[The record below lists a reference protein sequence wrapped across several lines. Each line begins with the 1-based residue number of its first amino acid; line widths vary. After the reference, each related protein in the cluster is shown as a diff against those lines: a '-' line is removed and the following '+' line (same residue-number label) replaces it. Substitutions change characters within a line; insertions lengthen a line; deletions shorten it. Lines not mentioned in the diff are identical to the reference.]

1 MTYEEYL
8 LRQFKIAIGASLGAL
23 AKDKMQNEFLD
34 SNDVID
40 YRLID
45 EIAEKVKHNIYTVD
59 EDEEEL

>member
-8 LRQFKIAIGASLGAL
+8 LRQFKIAIGAALGDL

-45 EIAEKVKHNIYTVD
+45 EIAENVKHNIYRAD